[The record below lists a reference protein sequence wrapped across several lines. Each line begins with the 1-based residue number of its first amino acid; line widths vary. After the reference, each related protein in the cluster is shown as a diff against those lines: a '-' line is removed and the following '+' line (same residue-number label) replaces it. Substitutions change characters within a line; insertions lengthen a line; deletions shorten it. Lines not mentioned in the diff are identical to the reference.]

1 MQTIVSILL
10 VLLMLSIITLV
21 HELGH
26 LLVAKAFGVYCKEFS
41 IGMGPKLISKKFK
54 ETEYS
59 IRAFLVGGFV
69 SMVGEQDDDP
79 AIEELNLP
87 KERTLT
93 GIAKWKQVCVM
104 FAGIFMNF
112 IMAFIIYSLLILNI
126 GTYSIENKPII
137 VSIREDLPAYT
148 SGLEVGDIVVKAE
161 ISNGM
166 IIEPDSYSELTTFL
180 TSYYEGEGI
189 WKLTVDRSGEI
200 KEFSIKPTYYP
211 EEDRYIIGIQF
222 SDVPTEVVSINLL
235 NCFKYGFIYMFNM
248 VKMVFTSLLAIFR
261 GIGLKNL
268 SGPIG
273 VYKVVEQTI
282 DYGFAYYVELLAL
295 ISINAAVFNAIPVPA
310 FDGGRAL
317 ILFVEVLIGRTLPKK
332 FETAILTASWA
343 LILMLIIFISYND
356 IIKIIG
362 GY

>member
-1 MQTIVSILL
+1 MQTIISILL
-10 VLLMLSIITLV
+10 LLLLLSIITLV

-69 SMVGEQDDDP
+69 SMVGEQADDP
-79 AIEELNLP
+79 SIEELNLP

-112 IMAFIIYSLLILNI
+112 ITAFIIYSLLILNI

-137 VSIREDLPAYT
+137 ENIKEDLPAYS
-148 SGLEVGDIVVKAE
+148 SGLQVGDIVTKAE

-166 IIEPDSYSELTTFL
+166 SIEPDSYSELTTFL
-180 TSYYEGEGI
+180 TSYYEGEGKWEI
-189 WKLTVDRSGEI
+189 TVDRNGETKVFEI
-200 KEFSIKPTYYP
+200 EPTYYP
-211 EEDRYIIGIQF
+211 EENRYIIGIQF
-222 SDVPTEVVSINLL
+222 SDVPTDVVKINIF
-235 NCFKYGFIYMFNM
+235 NCFKYGFLYMFSM

-273 VYKVVEQTI
+273 VYQVVEQTF
-282 DYGFAYYVELLAL
+282 DYGFSYYIELLAL
-295 ISINAAVFNAIPVPA
+295 ISINAAVFNAMPVPA

-317 ILFVEVLIGRTLPKK
+317 ILLVEVIIGRPLPKK
-332 FETAILTASWA
+332 FETAILGASWVLIIM
-343 LILMLIIFISYND
+343 LILFVSYND
-356 IIKIIG
+356 IIRIIG